1 MGKRILLSVLA
12 MVLSLFLG
20 VTGLAQ
26 ESTVKGNLGGVVVD
40 STGAVVPGAKVVL
53 TGPTGT
59 QTVTSENDGS
69 FLFPRLAPGP
79 YSVKVEKQGFKSA
92 DVKNVEVSADN
103 VAVDTTS
110 TASGS
115 DLNDTF
121 YSKVPTPRNVSGLF
135 YVAPG
140 VTDSGGAGQSN
151 PSISGSSG
159 LENLYVADG
168 VNITD
173 AAFGGLGIFTRQYF
187 SVGSGINLT
196 FIKEV
201 QVKTGGFEPQ
211 YGSATGSV
219 VQIVTKSGGQAF
231 HGAIGGYF
239 APTGFEAT
247 RSQIDAVR
255 NNQIGR
261 LTNEGNYDISGEIG
275 GFVPRF
281 RNNLFFFGAFNPTL
295 GTSYLTPPQFVASDL
310 NGKNGNPLVP
320 NGLFSQLGGKQVY
333 TRTFTKN
340 YSAKLTW
347 KLNDKHQLET
357 SVFGDPASTNNS
369 NFRPPSIP
377 VALAVQNTTAYSNWD
392 YGTRNWVVRYNG
404 TLSPTWL
411 VNANFTW
418 NNNRF
423 QENPQN
429 PNVFGVTD
437 LTGQATGGG

>member
-1 MGKRILLSVLA
+1 MGKRILLSVFA

-59 QTVTSENDGS
+59 QTITSENDGS

-79 YSVKVEKQGFKSA
+79 YSIKVEKQGFKSA
-92 DVKNVEVSADN
+92 DVKNVEVAVNRTANIKMQLEPGAVNEPVEVSADN
-103 VAVDTTS
+103 VTVDTTS

-115 DLNDTF
+115 DLNDSF
-121 YSKVPTPRNVSGLF
+121 YSKDPTPRNVSGLF

-159 LENLYVADG
+159 LENLYIADG

-173 AAFGGLGIFTRQYF
+173 AAFGGLGIFTREYF

-211 YGSATGSV
+211 YGSATGGV
-219 VQIVTKSGGQAF
+219 VQIVTKSGGQAY
-231 HGAIGGYF
+231 HGAIAGYF
-239 APTGFEAT
+239 APTMFEAT

-255 NNQIGR
+255 NTQLGR

-275 GFVPRF
+275 GFIPHF

-295 GTSYLTPPQFVASDL
+295 ATSYLTPPQFVAANL
-310 NGKNGNPLVP
+310 NGQNGNPLVT
-320 NGLFSQLGGKQVY
+320 NGLFNELGGKQVY

-340 YSAKLTW
+340 YAAKLTW
-347 KLNDKHQLET
+347 KLNDKNQLET
-357 SVFGDPASTNNS
+357 SVFGDPASSNNS

-377 VALAVQNTTAYSNWD
+377 VALSVQ
-392 YGTRNWVVRYNG
+392 
-404 TLSPTWL
+404 
-411 VNANFTW
+411 
-418 NNNRF
+418 
-423 QENPQN
+423 
-429 PNVFGVTD
+429 
-437 LTGQATGGG
+437 